1 MTKFPQK
8 SGFIKAMCLVFALF
22 VSQISLYAQDS
33 ALNQQDNVS
42 LSESQTPAAASS
54 SSDSQNWNWSSGNY
68 EQNQQAPSTLG
79 LFVRMVFA
87 LLVVLALAYIAV
99 RFLKRSSK
107 LSDSNDPFLRH
118 VSHLSLSTSRS
129 VDVVTILDHAYI
141 LGVSDNAVNLIGQ
154 IDDKE
159 LVDSM
164 NLYADKNDNKKRP
177 RSFDDILSIFM
188 PNSGR
193 SAQSQ
198 NIYGSSA
205 QNAADMLQRQRNR
218 LNEEQ

>member
-22 VSQISLYAQDS
+22 VSQSSLYAQDS

-42 LSESQTPAAASS
+42 LSESQTPAMS

-68 EQNQQAPSTLG
+68 EQNQQTPSTFG

-99 RFLKRSSK
+99 RFLKRSTK

-141 LGVSDNAVNLIGQ
+141 LGVSDNAVNFIGQ

-193 SAQSQ
+193 PAQSQ

-205 QNAADMLQRQRNR
+205 QNAADMLQRQRSR